1 MHASDK
7 RTNNCDPHP
16 AYSEC
21 DTSHPELHPTGSCGE
36 LDSAAS
42 FRDNV
47 EEVDSFRVVKFKD
60 GVKVDVPSDIN
71 LDSSRVLEFIYN
83 SAPKAQNP
91 SREDSEA
98 NKNLL
103 SMRNTQGSCES
114 CAPSKNL
121 VKNPNFNKNS
131 NFQISPNFCVDLN
144 TQSAS
149 VREGQDGSPD
159 FREVAPDSCES
170 YPDGPQCFKSSA
182 AGPQSKNA
190 CETRR
195 GVVEITIPWVRPT
208 SRVENSG
215 SNMPPRGRKD
225 HPGYPRMKE
234 IFVM

>member
-1 MHASDK
+1 M
-7 RTNNCDPHP
+7 
-16 AYSEC
+16 
-21 DTSHPELHPTGSCGE
+21 
-36 LDSAAS
+36 
-42 FRDNV
+42 
-47 EEVDSFRVVKFKD
+47 
-60 GVKVDVPSDIN
+60 KVAVPSDIN

-98 NKNLL
+98 NKNSR
-103 SMRNTQGSCES
+103 SMRNTQDSRES
-114 CAPSKNL
+114 CAPLKNFA
-121 VKNPNFNKNS
+121 KNPNFNKNS
-131 NFQISPNFCVDLN
+131 NFQISSNFCVDSN

-159 FREVAPDSCES
+159 FIELAPNSWES
-170 YPDGPQCFKSSA
+170 YPNGPQCFKSSA
-182 AGPQSKNA
+182 VVPQSKNA